1 MKVDWTT
8 CASPNTRPDV
18 SCCTLPDL
26 MRRPAGPRAY
36 KELAEYLQENP
47 LPEQSRVRPAAHL
60 VARNATYLEQLNRAY
75 RLMRE
80 LPSTDPRSHAQ
91 QVNLHCMYGN
101 SGTGIVMQQAPAG
114 VGGEPR
120 REYSTHRNW
129 LWLPFHR
136 WLTFFY
142 ERILARLV
150 GDEQF
155 VLPFWNWD
163 NQSWE
168 VAADGHGSS
177 FLPNIVPH
185 FYRDPDKY
193 PALFDATRDPR
204 HAPGNPDF
212 LVDLTFNQS
221 ADDPEEKRRVNNQL
235 LHHYMST
242 TTQGPHDRI
251 RFLSQPSRAGD
262 DPVPLMDDDT
272 FEFRGPRLDVRPQ
285 SRLARHGPQLE
296 RPQGPHLHG
305 PPRQRRQ
312 TVGRVAVLGR
322 QGLRRPRLLGRR
334 ILLLQRERGA
344 GARYGGG
351 CPDHRKLKL
360 DWQQVDNPWLALDGG
375 PPYRHDHPAA
385 AAARAPTLLRASA
398 DALSMSHAS

>member
-1 MKVDWTT
+1 M
-8 CASPNTRPDV
+8 SI
-18 SCCTLPDL
+18 
-26 MRRPAGPRAY
+26 
-36 KELAEYLQENP
+36 EP
-47 LPEQSRVRPAAHL
+47 LG
-60 VARNATYLEQLNRAY
+60 VA
-75 RLMRE
+75 M
-80 LPSTDPRSHAQ
+80 
-91 QVNLHCMYGN
+91 HC
-101 SGTGIVMQQAPAG
+101 
-114 VGGEPR
+114 R
-120 REYSTHRNW
+120 
-129 LWLPFHR
+129 
-136 WLTFFY
+136 LTFFY

-221 ADDPEEKRRVNNQL
+221 AGTCTHHRVSWASLQMVSVTLTCQCFQDMMTILKDTVTLEEFEPPVDDPEEKRRVNNQL